1 MTNTTTKTT
10 KQNPFIDLIV
20 SIVIPTLI
28 LMKLSG
34 ADNLGPLG
42 ALLLALAFPL
52 GWGLYELIINKKKNF
67 IAILGIISVLLT
79 GGIGVFE
86 LDNKWLAIKEAA
98 IPAAIGIGVLISS
111 YTKYPLVKTL
121 LYNPNVLNIEK
132 IDGKLLE
139 KDNKPQFEKQL
150 MSANFLLAGTF
161 FFSAV
166 MNYALAKWVV
176 VSPSGTE
183 AFNQELGKMMA
194 MSYPVIAIPSM
205 IMMLG
210 IFYYLWRTINRLSG
224 LELEEIM
231 AVKE

>member
-1 MTNTTTKTT
+1 
-10 KQNPFIDLIV
+10 
-20 SIVIPTLI
+20 
-28 LMKLSG
+28 
-34 ADNLGPLG
+34 
-42 ALLLALAFPL
+42 
-52 GWGLYELIINKKKNF
+52 
-67 IAILGIISVLLT
+67 LT
-79 GGIGVFE
+79 GGIGVLE

-121 LYNPNVLNIEK
+121 LYNPAVLNVEK
-132 IDGKLLE
+132 INSKLEE

-150 MSANFLLAGTF
+150 LSANFLLAGTF

-194 MSYPVIAIPSM
+194 MSYPLV
-205 IMMLG
+205 
-210 IFYYLWRTINRLSG
+210 N
-224 LELEEIM
+224 
-231 AVKE
+231 